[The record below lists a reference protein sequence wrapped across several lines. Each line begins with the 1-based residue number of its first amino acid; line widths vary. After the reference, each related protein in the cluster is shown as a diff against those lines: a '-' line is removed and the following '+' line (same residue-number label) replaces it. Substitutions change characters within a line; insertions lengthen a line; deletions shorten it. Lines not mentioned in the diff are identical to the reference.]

1 MKKEETTHW
10 ADNKEVVKSSLPLK
24 FTLLLIKMIPG
35 FILRIVIYLVS
46 FFFFLFT
53 PKARKAARIYQH
65 HLKEFTNGATPKVIR
80 SYPQILSFAFCIVEK
95 MEGWLG
101 KIKFSQIEYQNDDID
116 SILDDLR
123 RGQGCLL
130 LTSHLGNME
139 LMRSLNDN
147 NEKLVGRYVPVYVIM
162 DTKISPQFTETLNSI
177 NGKVGV
183 NIIDSSEIGPDSMVT
198 LMDAIEAGAMV
209 VIAGDRTSAQN
220 REKVIKQSFLGE
232 EAPFPYGVFL
242 IPFLLKA
249 PVYYMFGMREK
260 ISIFKPNYKFHIEKS
275 KIDFNCGRAKREE
288 MIKECCKE
296 FAEKLEKYA
305 AMYPFQWYNFFNF
318 WNMDV

>member
-1 MKKEETTHW
+1 MKKAETTHW
-10 ADNKEVVKSSLPLK
+10 ADNKEVVRTNILLK
-24 FTLLLIKMIPG
+24 FTLLLIKITPG
-35 FILRIVIYLVS
+35 FLLRIIIYIVS
-46 FFFFLFT
+46 FFFYIFS
-53 PKARKAARIYQH
+53 PKAIKSVRLYQH
-65 HLKEFTNGATPKVIR
+65 NLKNFTNGTTPKVIR

-123 RGQGCLL
+123 RGQGALL
-130 LTSHLGNME
+130 ITSHLGNME

-162 DTKISPQFTETLNSI
+162 DTKISPQFSETLNSI

-198 LMDAIEAGAMV
+198 LMDAIENGAMV

-220 REKVIKQSFLGE
+220 RDKVIKQSFLGK

-260 ISIFKPNYKFHIEKS
+260 VSIFKPKYKFHIEKS
-275 KIDFNCGRAKREE
+275 QLDFNCGRAKREE

-296 FAEKLEKYA
+296 FAEKLEKYC